1 MMIHK
6 LILSKED
13 NQGNKTYY
21 TVNDYFDNSMIID
34 LIDDDITEI
43 TYNE

>member
-1 MMIHK
+1 MIHK

>member
-1 MMIHK
+1 MIHK

-13 NQGNKTYY
+13 NQGNITYY
-21 TVNDYFDNSMIID
+21 TTNSDYDHSLLCDCID
-34 LIDDDITEI
+34 DDDITEI